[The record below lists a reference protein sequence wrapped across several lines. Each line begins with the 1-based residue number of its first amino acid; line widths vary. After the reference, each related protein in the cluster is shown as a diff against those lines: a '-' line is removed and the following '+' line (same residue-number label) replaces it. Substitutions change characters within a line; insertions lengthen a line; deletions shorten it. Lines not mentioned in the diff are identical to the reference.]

1 MWPRYLERPTRWTPF
16 TTSSTSLVEIEAQGN
31 AVIRD
36 LIRASLI
43 VDARF
48 LVLGVLAAYHHQSGG
63 KDVAVA
69 SYKDATSVLD
79 AIFAS

>member
-48 LVLGVLAAYHHQSGG
+48 
-63 KDVAVA
+63 
-69 SYKDATSVLD
+69 
-79 AIFAS
+79 